1 LEGNSLFFFLNKLY
15 RTKPNKIFHRSEER
29 ACPTMSCRQNSER
42 TRHPLLRVQEM
53 VSITGISKS
62 KSHIYLT
69 SYMISASISRVAT
82 DIAWWVSFSRQDNA
96 GVVLNHVNYQIS
108 MKDRQ
113 GFPQVINHHCITLNY
128 LLKTE
133 SLTCVR

>member
-1 LEGNSLFFFLNKLY
+1 
-15 RTKPNKIFHRSEER
+15 
-29 ACPTMSCRQNSER
+29 MSCRQNSER

-96 GVVLNHVNYQIS
+96 GVVLNHVNSQIS

-113 GFPQVINHHCITLNY
+113 GFPQVINHLAIA
-128 LLKTE
+128 
-133 SLTCVR
+133 